1 MTHSELGIVKWFF
14 TLCRLFWLAETG
26 SEADAERVCKTL
38 SRRLS
43 AALVELRHPPVHR
56 IFNKKH
62 GSITGAQYR
71 YDLRSVFVCVC
82 VCVCMGVCLCGCVF
96 CGCVFCV
103 CVCVLA

>member
-62 GSITGAQYR
+62 GPITGAQYR
-71 YDLRSVFVCVC
+71 YDLRPVCVC
-82 VCVCMGVCLCGCVF
+82 VCVCVCVWVCVHVGVCSVGVCS
-96 CGCVFCV
+96 V